1 MNAPSIDVKDILA
14 YVEPWSSSMASSS
27 GDTGPENEFGLTFG
41 VNLFVGREPA
51 MPNETVTVFDAV
63 GWPPSITLEKGN
75 RYETPVVQVR
85 VRSLSYVTGWN
96 LLDKIVERL
105 HNLIQEVWN
114 DTLYTYMRCSRA
126 PMILDWDDNS
136 RVRLIASFEMQR
148 RRV

>member
-63 GWPPSITLEKGN
+63 GWPPSMTLVKGN

-105 HNLIQEVWN
+105 HNLTQEVWN
-114 DTLYTYMRCSRA
+114 GTLYTYMRCSRA

-148 RRV
+148 RSM